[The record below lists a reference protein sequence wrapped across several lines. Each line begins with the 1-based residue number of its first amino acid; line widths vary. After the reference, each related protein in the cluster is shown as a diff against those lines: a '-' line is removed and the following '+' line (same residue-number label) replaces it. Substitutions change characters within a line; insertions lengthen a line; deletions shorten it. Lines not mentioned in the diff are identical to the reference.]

1 MFQKKDLSSSFKEVF
16 ENYLENEIAKY
27 SSNSLFEPY
36 IYSMQ
41 NKGKRV
47 RPVLTLMTADSIAN
61 NFEKALPAALAIEIF
76 HNFSLVH
83 DDIMDNALY
92 RRGRLSVHKKW
103 NKNSAILSG
112 DAMLILSYKSLETYK
127 SETYVKMNKVLTD
140 NALEVCKGQ
149 QMDMNFTKKIDI
161 NESQYFEMI
170 KLKTAVLIGAALKMG
185 ALAVDADE
193 NICRSFYE
201 FGLNLGILFQLQDDY
216 LDVFG
221 EENIF
226 GKVSGGDIQEN
237 KRTLLFIHSIKNGSN
252 DDVESLLNLYSFQ
265 PKDFDKK
272 KRDVIKIFKKNKS
285 DIYLKNIID
294 TFNKKIL
301 SSIKN
306 LPVEVKKQKQFFDF
320 FNTILNRKL

>member
-1 MFQKKDLSSSFKEVF
+1 
-16 ENYLENEIAKY
+16 
-27 SSNSLFEPY
+27 
-36 IYSMQ
+36 MQ

-272 KRDVIKIFKKNKS
+272 KREVIKIFKKNKS

>member
-1 MFQKKDLSSSFKEVF
+1 MSSSFKEIF
-16 ENYLENEIAKY
+16 ESYLENEIAEY
-27 SSNSLFEPY
+27 SSSSLFEPV

-47 RPVLTLMTADSIAN
+47 RPVLTLMAADSIAK

-103 NKNSAILSG
+103 NRNSAILSG

-140 NALEVCKGQ
+140 SALDVCKGQ
-149 QMDMNFTKKIDI
+149 QMDMNFTDKIDI
-161 NESQYFEMI
+161 SESQYFEMI

-185 ALAVDADE
+185 VLAIGADE
-193 NICRSFYE
+193 DVSRSFYE

-226 GKVSGGDIQEN
+226 GKVSGGDIKEN
-237 KRTLLFIHSIKNGSN
+237 KRTLFFIHSIENGSKE
-252 DDVESLLNLYSFQ
+252 DVKSLLNLYSSES
-265 PKDFDKK
+265 KDFEKK
-272 KRDVIKIFKKNKS
+272 KREVVNIFKKNKS
-285 DIYLKNIID
+285 DVYLRNIIE
-294 TFNKKIL
+294 NYNQKIL
-301 SSIKN
+301 NLINN
-306 LPVEVKKQKQFFDF
+306 LPIEIKKQKQFFDLF
-320 FNTILNRKL
+320 KTILNRKL

>member
-1 MFQKKDLSSSFKEVF
+1 MSSSFKEIF
-16 ENYLENEIAKY
+16 ESYLENEIAEY
-27 SSNSLFEPY
+27 SSSSLFEPV

-41 NKGKRV
+41 NKGKRI
-47 RPVLTLMTADSIAN
+47 RPVLTIMAADSIAK

-103 NKNSAILSG
+103 NRNSAILSG

-140 NALEVCKGQ
+140 SALDVCKGQ
-149 QMDMNFTKKIDI
+149 QMDINFTDKIDI

-185 ALAVDADE
+185 VLAVGADE
-193 NICRSFYE
+193 DVCRSFYE

-226 GKVSGGDIQEN
+226 GKVSGGDIKEN
-237 KRTLLFIHSIKNGSN
+237 KRTLFFIHSIENGSKE
-252 DDVESLLNLYSFQ
+252 DVKSLLNLYSSES
-265 PKDFDKK
+265 KDFEKK
-272 KRDVIKIFKKNKS
+272 KRKVVNIFKKNKS
-285 DIYLKNIID
+285 DVYLRNIIE
-294 TFNKKIL
+294 NYNQKIL
-301 SSIKN
+301 NLINN
-306 LPVEVKKQKQFFDF
+306 LPIEIKKQKQFFDLF
-320 FNTILNRKL
+320 KTILNRKL

>member
-1 MFQKKDLSSSFKEVF
+1 MSSSFKEVF
-16 ENYLENEIAKY
+16 ESYLENEIAEY
-27 SSNSLFEPY
+27 SSSSLFEPV
-36 IYSMQ
+36 IYSVQ

-47 RPVLTLMTADSIAN
+47 RPVLTLMAADSIAK
-61 NFEKALPAALAIEIF
+61 NFEKALPAALAVEIF

-103 NKNSAILSG
+103 NRNSAILSG

-140 NALEVCKGQ
+140 SALDVCKGQ
-149 QMDMNFTKKIDI
+149 QMDMNFTDKIDI
-161 NESQYFEMI
+161 SESQYFDMI

-185 ALAVDADE
+185 VLAVGADE
-193 NICRSFYE
+193 EVCRSFYE

-226 GKVSGGDIQEN
+226 GKVSGGDIKEN
-237 KRTLLFIHSIKNGSN
+237 KRTLFFIHSIENGSKE
-252 DDVESLLNLYSFQ
+252 DVKSLINLYSSES
-265 PKDFDKK
+265 KDFEKK
-272 KRDVIKIFKKNKS
+272 KREVVNIFKKNKS
-285 DIYLKNIID
+285 DVYLRNIIE
-294 TFNKKIL
+294 NYNQKIL
-301 SSIKN
+301 NLINN
-306 LPVEVKKQKQFFDF
+306 LPIEIKKQKQFFDLF
-320 FNTILNRKL
+320 KTILNRKL

>member
-1 MFQKKDLSSSFKEVF
+1 MSSSFKEIF
-16 ENYLENEIAKY
+16 ESYLENEIAEY
-27 SSNSLFEPY
+27 SSSSLFEPV

-47 RPVLTLMTADSIAN
+47 RPVLTLMAADSIVK

-103 NKNSAILSG
+103 NRNSAILSG
-112 DAMLILSYKSLETYK
+112 DAMLILSYKSLEIYK

-140 NALEVCKGQ
+140 SALDVCKGQ
-149 QMDMNFTKKIDI
+149 QMDMNFTDKIDI
-161 NESQYFEMI
+161 TESQYFEMI

-185 ALAVDADE
+185 VLAVDADE
-193 NICRSFYE
+193 NACRSFYE

-226 GKVSGGDIQEN
+226 GKVSGGDIKEN
-237 KRTLLFIHSIKNGSN
+237 KRTLFFIHSIANGSKE
-252 DDVESLLNLYSFQ
+252 DVKYLINLYSSES
-265 PKDFDKK
+265 KDFEKK
-272 KRDVIKIFKKNKS
+272 KREVVNIFKKNKS
-285 DIYLKNIID
+285 DVYLRNIIE
-294 TFNKKIL
+294 NYNQKIL
-301 SSIKN
+301 NLINN
-306 LPVEVKKQKQFFDF
+306 LPIEIKKQKQFFDLF
-320 FNTILNRKL
+320 KTILNRKL

>member
-1 MFQKKDLSSSFKEVF
+1 MSSSFKEVF
-16 ENYLENEIAKY
+16 ESYLENEIAEY
-27 SSNSLFEPY
+27 SSSSLFEPV
-36 IYSMQ
+36 IYSVQ

-47 RPVLTLMTADSIAN
+47 RPVLTLMAADSIAK
-61 NFEKALPAALAIEIF
+61 NFEKALPAALAVEIF

-103 NKNSAILSG
+103 NRNSAILSG

-140 NALEVCKGQ
+140 SALDVCKGQ
-149 QMDMNFTKKIDI
+149 QMDMNFTDKIDI
-161 NESQYFEMI
+161 SESQYFEMI

-185 ALAVDADE
+185 VLAVGADE
-193 NICRSFYE
+193 DVSRSFYE

-226 GKVSGGDIQEN
+226 GKVSGGDIKEN
-237 KRTLLFIHSIKNGSN
+237 KRTLFFIHSIENGSKE
-252 DDVESLLNLYSFQ
+252 DVKSLLNLYSSES
-265 PKDFDKK
+265 KDFEKK
-272 KRDVIKIFKKNKS
+272 KREVVNIFKKNKS
-285 DIYLKNIID
+285 DVYLRNIIE
-294 TFNKKIL
+294 NYNQKIL
-301 SSIKN
+301 NLINN
-306 LPVEVKKQKQFFDF
+306 LPIEIKKQKQFFDLF
-320 FNTILNRKL
+320 KTILNRKL

>member
-1 MFQKKDLSSSFKEVF
+1 
-16 ENYLENEIAKY
+16 
-27 SSNSLFEPY
+27 
-36 IYSMQ
+36 MQ

-47 RPVLTLMTADSIAN
+47 RPVLTLMAADSITN
-61 NFEKALPAALAIEIF
+61 NFENALPAALAIEIF

-103 NKNSAILSG
+103 NRNSAILSG
-112 DAMLILSYKSLETYK
+112 DAMLILSYKSLENYK

-140 NALEVCKGQ
+140 SALDVCKGQ
-149 QMDMNFTKKIDI
+149 QMDMNFTDKIDI

-170 KLKTAVLIGAALKMG
+170 KLKTAVLIGAAIKMG
-185 ALAVDADE
+185 VLAVGADE
-193 NICRSFYE
+193 NVCRFFYE

-226 GKVSGGDIQEN
+226 GKVSGGDIKEN
-237 KRTLLFIHSIKNGSN
+237 KRTLFFVHSIENGSK

-265 PKDFDKK
+265 SKDFDKK
-272 KRDVIKIFKKNKS
+272 KREVINIFKKNKS
-285 DIYLKNIID
+285 DIYLRNIID
-294 TFNKKIL
+294 NYKKKI
-301 SSIKN
+301 SNFIKN
-306 LPVEVKKQKQFFDF
+306 LPIEIKKQKQFFDF

>member
-1 MFQKKDLSSSFKEVF
+1 MTSSFKEIF
-16 ENYLENEIAKY
+16 ESYLENEIAEY
-27 SSNSLFEPY
+27 SSSSLFEPV

-47 RPVLTLMTADSIAN
+47 RPVLTLMAADSITN
-61 NFEKALPAALAIEIF
+61 NFENALPAALAIEIF

-103 NKNSAILSG
+103 NRNSAILSG
-112 DAMLILSYKSLETYK
+112 DAMLILSYKSLENYK

-140 NALEVCKGQ
+140 SALDVCKGQ
-149 QMDMNFTKKIDI
+149 QMDMNFTDKIDI

-170 KLKTAVLIGAALKMG
+170 KLKTAVLIGAAIKMG
-185 ALAVDADE
+185 VLAVGADE
-193 NICRSFYE
+193 NVCRFFYE

-226 GKVSGGDIQEN
+226 GKVSGGDIKEN
-237 KRTLLFIHSIKNGSN
+237 KRTLFFVHSIENGSK

-265 PKDFDKK
+265 SKDFDKK
-272 KRDVIKIFKKNKS
+272 KREVINIFKKNKS
-285 DIYLKNIID
+285 DIYLRNIID
-294 TFNKKIL
+294 NYKKKI
-301 SSIKN
+301 SNFIKN
-306 LPVEVKKQKQFFDF
+306 LPIEIKKQKQFFDF

>member
-1 MFQKKDLSSSFKEVF
+1 MSSSFKEIF
-16 ENYLENEIAKY
+16 ESYLENEIAEY
-27 SSNSLFEPY
+27 SSSSLFEPV

-47 RPVLTLMTADSIAN
+47 RPVLTLMAADSIAN
-61 NFEKALPAALAIEIF
+61 NFKKALPAALAIEIF

-103 NKNSAILSG
+103 NRNSAILSG

-140 NALEVCKGQ
+140 SALDVCKGQ
-149 QMDMNFTKKIDI
+149 QMDINFTDKIDI

-185 ALAVDADE
+185 VLAVGADE
-193 NICRSFYE
+193 NVCRSFYE

-226 GKVSGGDIQEN
+226 GKVSGGDIKEN
-237 KRTLLFIHSIKNGSN
+237 KRTLFFIHSIENGSKE
-252 DDVESLLNLYSFQ
+252 DVKSLLNLYGSKS
-265 PKDFDKK
+265 KDFEKK
-272 KRDVIKIFKKNKS
+272 KRKVINIFKKNKS
-285 DIYLKNIID
+285 DVYLRNIIE
-294 TFNKKIL
+294 NYNQKIL
-301 SSIKN
+301 NLINN
-306 LPVEVKKQKQFFDF
+306 LPIEIKKQKQFFDLF
-320 FNTILNRKL
+320 KTILNRKL